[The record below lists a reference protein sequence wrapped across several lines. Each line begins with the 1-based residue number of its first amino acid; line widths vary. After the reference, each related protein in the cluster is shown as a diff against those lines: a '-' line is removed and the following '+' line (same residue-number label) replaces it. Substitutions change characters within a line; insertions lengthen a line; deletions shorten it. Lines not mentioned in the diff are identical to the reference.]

1 MSVRHNL
8 PWSASRGDYE
18 REATELYDALQAR
31 EEPAL
36 WNFKWMHPHFRGKT
50 VTDVDPATLDL
61 DDARLV
67 VAHEYGFPAWFN
79 LTKFADDI
87 TQDGQAAQFERAV
100 DAVVS
105 GDVAALRTMIR
116 DDPQLVHRRSARFH
130 RATLLH
136 YIAANGVE
144 GVRQKTP
151 PNAVEVARLL
161 LDAGADPDALAMMY
175 DNLCTTM
182 SMLVSSAHPAGAGLQ
197 ADLAEL
203 LLDYGAKHN
212 GPGSEWQS
220 DIMTALAFGYR
231 ETADRLAKR
240 GAPADNLPA
249 AAGLGRVD
257 EATQLLAAA
266 DAQSRH
272 IALALAAQHGHAEV
286 VGVLL
291 DAGEDP
297 NQFCPEG
304 FHSHATPLH
313 NAISAGRDDVVK
325 LLLDRGA
332 RTDIRDTIFHGTP
345 LDWALYCKQPEIA
358 EELRSRG
365 APARSEE

>member
-1 MSVRHNL
+1 MSASHEL
-8 PWSASRGDYE
+8 PWAATGEDYE
-18 REATELYDALQAR
+18 REAAALSAALQAR
-31 EEPAL
+31 ENSAL
-36 WNFKWMHPHFRGKT
+36 WNFKWMHPHFRGKA

-79 LTKFADDI
+79 LMKFADEVA
-87 TQDGQAAQFERAV
+87 QAAPAAQFERAV

-105 GDVAALRTMIR
+105 GDIASLKTMIR

-151 PNAVEVARLL
+151 PNAMEVARLL

-220 DIMTALAFGYR
+220 DIMTALVFGYWK
-231 ETADRLAKR
+231 TADRLAKR
-240 GAPADNLPA
+240 GAPTDNLPA
-249 AAGLGRVD
+249 AAGLGRVA
-257 EATQLLAAA
+257 ETTQFLPAA
-266 DAQSRH
+266 DAQTRR
-272 IALALAAQHGHAEV
+272 IALALAAQHGHADV
-286 VGVLL
+286 VRVLL

-313 NAISAGRDDVVK
+313 NAISAGRDNVVR

-332 RTDIRDTIFHGTP
+332 RTDIRDTIFDGTA
-345 LDWALYCKQPEIA
+345 LDWALYCQKPEIA

-365 APARSEE
+365 APARSAQ

>member
-1 MSVRHNL
+1 MSHDL
-8 PWSASRGDYE
+8 PWTATADDYE
-18 REATELYDALQAR
+18 REAKALYDALQAR
-31 EEPAL
+31 ENAAL

-50 VTDVDPATLDL
+50 VTDVNPDTLDL

-79 LTKFADDI
+79 LMKFAEEVA
-87 TQDGQAAQFERAV
+87 QDGRAARFERAV
-100 DAVVS
+100 EAVIG
-105 GDVAALRTMIR
+105 GDVNTLKQMIR
-116 DDPQLVHRRSARFH
+116 DDPTLVHARSARFH

-151 PNAVEVARLL
+151 ANAVEVARIL

-203 LLDYGAKHN
+203 LIDYGAAHK

-220 DIMTALAFGYR
+220 DIMTALTFGYLK
-231 ETADRLAKR
+231 TAERLAAR
-240 GAPADNLPA
+240 GAPVDNLPA
-249 AAGLGRVD
+249 AAGLGRI
-257 EATQLLAAA
+257 EETTQLLPNA
-266 DAQSRH
+266 DERSKH
-272 IALALAAQHGHAEV
+272 IALALAAQHGHADV
-286 VGVLL
+286 VRILL

-297 NQFCPEG
+297 NRFCPEG

-313 NAISAGRDDVVK
+313 NAISSGRDNVVK

-332 RTDIRDTIFHGTP
+332 RTDIKDAIFEGTP
-345 LDWALYCKQPEIA
+345 LDWALYCKQPGIA
-358 EELRSRG
+358 DELRSRG
-365 APARSEE
+365 APASS